1 MSGEPETAGV
11 VVAHADLAEALL
23 RAVEEISG
31 TRGELEAVSNRGCS
45 PGDLEQRVEDAV
57 GGGPA
62 VIFVDL
68 GSGSCAH
75 VARRVGRRIGGV
87 VVATGVNLPLLLDF
101 VFHRRTP
108 LPELA
113 GRLRE
118 KARAETRIDLLAEPE
133 AVE

>member
-1 MSGEPETAGV
+1 MSGEPETPGV
-11 VVAHADLAEALL
+11 IVAHADLAEALL

-31 TRGELEAVSNRGCS
+31 TRGGLEAVSNRECS
-45 PGDLEQRVEDAV
+45 PAELERRVGDAV
-57 GGGPA
+57 GDGPA

-75 VARRVGRRIGGV
+75 VARRVGRRIDEV
-87 VVATGVNLPLLLDF
+87 VVVTGVNLPLLLDF

-113 GRLRE
+113 ERLEE
-118 KARAETRIDLLAEPE
+118 KARDETRVDLLKQTE